1 MAILDLLY
9 SSLHL
14 EVPGWTDKFEVAMRT
29 ADPCAARKEW
39 RLSEGVTAAAGSD
52 ILPVLSK
59 SHPNLVESQ
68 IALVLS
74 YYLKSGGITGIVSKL
89 SHCRYFRYTNHYLF
103 QLTFPNG

>member
-1 MAILDLLY
+1 MTILDLLY

-14 EVPGWTDKFEVAMRT
+14 EVPDWTDKFEVTMRT
-29 ADPCAARKEW
+29 ADPCAAAARKEW

-59 SHPNLVESQ
+59 SLPNLVESQ
-68 IALVLS
+68 VLS
-74 YYLKSGGITGIVSKL
+74 SYLKSEEITGTVSKL
-89 SHCRYFRYTNHYLF
+89 NHCRYIRYTNHYLF